1 MRESASK
8 QSKKMQRMILR
19 GPIAKTL
26 FILGWPIM
34 LTMFFQMAY
43 NLIDT
48 YWLGKTASLGID
60 PVEAV
65 AAPSL
70 AWPIVFLFI
79 SLASGLS
86 VAGVAL
92 ISQYTGAKDEEQVKK
107 SAGQVMSLLTLMS
120 IVISIVGI
128 LATDL
133 VLEFMGADAALVE
146 IASPYIKVIFV
157 SMPFM
162 FMMMTYSGILR
173 GWGDM
178 KTPMY
183 IMAFSVILNIILD
196 PVLIFG
202 WGGISAYGVTG
213 AAMATA
219 ISRSIGA
226 VICVYLLFRGKSLT
240 ISLSHLKLEKERVIQ
255 IFRIGIPASIGQ
267 AMVAFGFVIL
277 MGFVAQTSTVVLA
290 AYGIGNRVINMVF
303 VLTGGLT
310 GAAVTMIGQN
320 LGAGRIKRAGLIL
333 KSTMA
338 ITAFLLFL
346 CSSAFY
352 IFRKPIFEIFIDDPE
367 VIAEGGRFLMLFGM
381 SILFFGVFGS
391 IQSAFQASGHTVPS
405 MILGIIRLWGLRVPL
420 VFLLAFYLDWGAT
433 GIWIGMM
440 LSNVISALIAVAWAA
455 KGTWKTTVIDKGKM
469 HPKITIGA
477 GANSHG

>member
-1 MRESASK
+1 MSK
-8 QSKKMQRMILR
+8 TAETSKKMQDMILD

-26 FILGWPIM
+26 FVLGWPMM
-34 LTMFFQMAY
+34 LTQFFQMAY

-48 YWLGKTASLGID
+48 YWLGKTGSLGLN

-92 ISQYTGAKDEEQVKK
+92 VSQYTGAKDEEEVKK
-107 SAGQVMSLLTLMS
+107 SAGQVMGLLTLLS
-120 IVISIVGI
+120 IAICFVGI
-128 LATDL
+128 LATDF
-133 VLEFMGADAALVE
+133 VLDFMGAEPALVE
-146 IASPYIKVIFV
+146 LASPYIKVIFV

-162 FMMMTYSGILR
+162 FMMMTYAAILR

-183 IMAFSVILNIILD
+183 IMAFSVMLNIILD
-196 PVLIFG
+196 PILIFG
-202 WGGISAYGVTG
+202 WGGIPALGVTG
-213 AAMATA
+213 AAYATL
-219 ISRSIGA
+219 ISRVIAAIIG
-226 VICVYLLFRGKSLT
+226 IYLLFRGNSLT
-240 ISLSHLKLEKERVIQ
+240 ISMGHLKLEKERVIQ
-255 IFRIGIPASIGQ
+255 IFKIGIPASVGQ

-277 MGFVAQTSTVVLA
+277 MGLVAQTSTVVLA

-303 VLTGGLT
+303 VITGGLT
-310 GAAVTMIGQN
+310 GASITMIGQN
-320 LGAGRIKRAGLIL
+320 LGAKNIKRAGKVLNT
-333 KSTMA
+333 TMA

-346 CSSAFY
+346 CSVVFY

-367 VIAEGGRFLMLFGM
+367 VIEEGGRFLMFFG
-381 SILFFGVFGS
+381 STILFFGVFGS
-391 IQSAFQASGHTVPS
+391 VQSAFQASGHTIPS
-405 MILGIIRLWGLRVPL
+405 MVLGIIRLWCLRVPL
-420 VFLLAFYLDWGAT
+420 VYLLAFTLDGGST
-433 GIWIGMM
+433 GIWVGMM
-440 LSNVISALIAVAWAA
+440 LSNVISAIIAIAWAA
-455 KGTWKTTVIDKGKM
+455 KGTWKTPIIEKRGPKM
-469 HPKITIGA
+469 SLG